1 MTSSICVV
9 LCLALA
15 TVEITAAVE
24 LEGKRQRPDTEAAE
38 DLKDLLYS
46 SMHNIVSLNDLVTEL
61 SEKIAKLTISS
72 AENTAEMKLSKA
84 ETTLSRAARS
94 KEIKELK
101 TDAARVSEVESLK
114 EQIGTLNKAFFL
126 VLENKEV
133 ALAGMT
139 AQMEAMKEEQVELDR
154 DHAWQSLHMAAAAA
168 CRGSTP
174 TGGSG
179 PNGNAVLA
187 KENTRSCDQVCG
199 DTAFNLCDADISISG
214 YKGQATS
221 YSQRLGHYY
230 NYGCGSPGNRSGRF
244 DEVKAGGDGVFSDHS
259 TGNWYYRFCCCRRA

>member
-1 MTSSICVV
+1 MNINMI
-9 LCLALA
+9 AWGPQ
-15 TVEITAAVE
+15 E